1 MFVEAMHTIE
11 ISIQN
16 PEDSARQ
23 IADQFPYK
31 STVRL
36 SNQPF
41 PLQERFLKS
50 LQVHFE
56 REKLPSRHNFVCQIE
71 PGELSLRACEILS
84 ALNFSQLDVSLELA
98 TDDFSG
104 FERFFEWVK
113 HFSFK
118 VSLSLHGEPSQTSMQ
133 HITRI
138 YFFLRQHLGL
148 FALNYSA
155 GWFENVRVDRKFNQ
169 LAITSQEIHAGRLF
183 DGGLQEQF
191 YQVMYEFL
199 HKTLSSRV
207 KTILEINPYADLHY
221 YKNFNRMGMPWQ
233 ITLSPI
239 HQGQIDLKQLQ
250 SLGKTF
256 DAVVLFQAMPYLRDP
271 QRDILLLQN
280 YTRATTEWTCVQYN
294 MQSFPMLAQLLNSR
308 FHNTSQRSAHWNH
321 LRMHSRKSIESL
333 FHFLGIDF
341 QWIATRVPIEDLR
354 GLKSM
359 IEPIFEPE
367 LKEKWHDFVQDSDV
381 MAWTAYGTMK
391 QDEDVFEADGFVSG
405 GFL

>member
-1 MFVEAMHTIE
+1 MHTIE
-11 ISIQN
+11 VSVQN

-31 STVRL
+31 VTVRL

-41 PLQERFLKS
+41 PLHDAFLKS

-56 REKLPSRHNFVCQIE
+56 REKLPSRHDFVCQVE
-71 PGELSLRACEILS
+71 PGHITLTACEILS
-84 ALNFSQLDVSLELA
+84 LLNFSQVEVSLDLN
-98 TDDFSG
+98 TQDFSAL
-104 FERFFEWVK
+104 ERFFECVK

-118 VSLSLHGEPSQTSMQ
+118 VLLSLNGEPSQVSTQ
-133 HITRI
+133 QITRI

-148 FALNYSA
+148 FALNYAA
-155 GWFENVRVDRKFNQ
+155 GWFEGIRIDRKFNQ
-169 LAITSQEIHAGRLF
+169 LAIVSQEVHAGRLF
-183 DGGLQEQF
+183 DTRLQQQF
-191 YQVMYEFL
+191 YQVTYEFL

-207 KTILEINPYADLHY
+207 KTILEINPHADLHF

-256 DAVVLFQAMPYLRDP
+256 DAVVLFQALPHLRDP

-294 MQSFPMLAQLLNSR
+294 MQSFPTLAQLLNSR
-308 FHNTSQRSAHWNH
+308 FNNTSQRSAYWNH

-333 FHFLGIDF
+333 FHFLGVDF

-359 IEPIFEPE
+359 VETIFEPE
-367 LKEKWHDFVQDSDV
+367 FKDQWQDFLQDSDV

-391 QDEDVFEADGFVSG
+391 QDEDEIENDGFMSG